1 MENTP
6 SVQGLDALFE
16 TDAQFAHI
24 PLDMITVKKQVRE
37 QFDDTPDNK
46 MVELAASIRARGVL
60 QPILLREIG
69 EGYELIAGERR
80 LRASKMAGLEK
91 IPAYIRVMTDEDA
104 EDAQLAENI
113 HRENLTHL
121 ETANKLQK
129 DLDQLGSIQAVLEK
143 HNKSE
148 SWLSKMLSLLNLPEE
163 TKKLITGNV
172 SADLEVIGAVK
183 QIEKINPAEAKK
195 LVEDLAAAKG
205 QTNARKKVAEVKE
218 KVKPSKAKKAA
229 AENKAKT
236 EASTPGAD
244 SKQTTPA
251 NPLDDQGALPLD
263 ADGEKLMLRIYDDV
277 IGGKIPGKVVSNLRQ
292 PDRLAADEYLRAF
305 YKLGQRDQDA
315 GRSVIDG
322 FKQGLFEIGTFREMH
337 LSAYMYGLDGAEFIL
352 LNVVNSV
359 QP

>member
-1 MENTP
+1 MDNKP
-6 SVQGLDALFE
+6 NVQGLDALFE
-16 TDAQFAHI
+16 TDGQFSHI
-24 PLDMITVKKQVRE
+24 PLDMIVVKNQVRKH
-37 QFDDTPDNK
+37 FDDTSDNK
-46 MVELAASIRARGVL
+46 LTELAANIAARGVL

-69 EGYELIAGERR
+69 DGYELIAGERR
-80 LRASKMAGLEK
+80 LRASKIAGLEK
-91 IPAYIRVMTDEDA
+91 IPAYIRVMTDEEA

-163 TKKLITGNV
+163 TKKLISGNI

-183 QIEKINPAEAKK
+183 QIEKIDPQEAKK
-195 LVEDLAAAKG
+195 LVEDLAASKG
-205 QTNARKKVAEVKE
+205 QANARKKVAEVKE
-218 KVKPSKAKKAA
+218 KVKPGKATKKA
-229 AENKAKT
+229 AENKAKPP
-236 EASTPGAD
+236 ANTPDAAK
-244 SKQTTPA
+244 SSPA
-251 NPLDDQGALPLD
+251 NPLDDQNTLPLY
-263 ADGEKLMLRIYDDV
+263 ADGEKLMLRIYEDV
-277 IGGKIPGKVVSNLRQ
+277 IAGKIPGKIVSNLRQ
-292 PDRLAADEYLRAF
+292 ADRLAADEYLREF
-305 YKLGQRDQDA
+305 YKLGLRDQDA
-315 GRSVIDG
+315 GRAVIDG

-337 LSAYMYGLDGAEFIL
+337 LSAYMYGLKGAEFIL

>member
-16 TDAQFAHI
+16 TDAQFSHI
-24 PLDMITVKKQVRE
+24 PLDMITVKNQVRE
-37 QFDDTPDNK
+37 QFDDTADNK
-46 MVELAASIRARGVL
+46 MAELAASIKAQGVL

-69 EGYELIAGERR
+69 DGYELIAGERR
-80 LRASKMAGLEK
+80 LRASKIVGLAK
-91 IPAYIRVMTDEDA
+91 IPAYIRTMTDEQA
-104 EDAQLAENI
+104 RQAQITENI
-113 HRENLTHL
+113 QRENLTHL
-121 ETANKLQK
+121 ETAKALQA

-143 HNKSE
+143 YNKSE
-148 SWLSKMLSLLNLPEE
+148 SWLSKMLSLLNLPKE
-163 TKKLITGNV
+163 TKKLITDNI

-183 QIEKINPAEAKK
+183 QIEKIDPAEAKK

-229 AENKAKT
+229 AEKVKT

-244 SKQTTPA
+244 GKQATPG
-251 NPLDDQGALPLD
+251 NPLDDQGALPLA
-263 ADGEKLMLRIYDDV
+263 ADGEKLMLRMYEDV